1 MKGPGSVWITGAS
14 SGIGR
19 ALALLLA
26 SRGVEVIATARD
38 AEALA
43 AMAKE
48 QKYLFALA
56 ADLTRN
62 EEIERLRYWFAA
74 RNRPLDAVVVNAGTC
89 LYMNDATLDMASLR
103 RVFEINLFAAASTID
118 VALPYLQRAP
128 QGGHLVGVSSM
139 TVYLP
144 FTRAEY
150 YGASK
155 AAFTYYLQS
164 LAVDLAPRG
173 IDVSIV
179 YPGFVDTPLTQRNNF
194 PMPFLMSADAAA
206 ERIVHVLKNRPK
218 TAAFPDPMHHL
229 LRIIGKMPW
238 LWQKI
243 HKPNPLTPKE
253 NAQ

>member
-1 MKGPGSVWITGAS
+1 MKDPDSVWITGAS
-14 SGIGR
+14 SGMGR

-26 SRGVEVIATARD
+26 ARGVEVIATARD
-38 AEALA
+38 SVALA
-43 AMAKE
+43 EMAKK
-48 QKYLFALA
+48 QKNLFPLP
-56 ADLTRN
+56 ADLIN
-62 EEIERLRYWFAA
+62 HEEIERLRSWFST

-89 LYMNDATLDMASLR
+89 LYMDDAKLDMGCLR

-118 VALPYLQRAP
+118 LALPYLERSP
-128 QGGHLVGVSSM
+128 QGGHLVGISSM

-173 IDVSIV
+173 IDVSII

-194 PMPFLMSADAAA
+194 PMPFLMSTEAAA
-206 ERIVHVLKNRPK
+206 ERIVRVLKNRPK
-218 TAAFPDPMHHL
+218 TAAFPDPMHYL

-238 LWQKI
+238 LWHKI
-243 HKPNPLTPKE
+243 HKPNPLQTQE
-253 NAQ
+253 NAK